1 MIRKIITFIPGVVLF
16 FGFIFVMSAIGLN
29 ELGEI
34 GSKAMVIRAIIGAG
48 IVLVGFVGM
57 FLAECIQ

>member
-1 MIRKIITFIPGVVLF
+1 MIRKLITFIPGVVLL
-16 FGFIFVMSAIGLN
+16 FGFILVMSAIGLN

-34 GSKAMVIRAIIGAG
+34 CLKAMVIRAIIGAG

-57 FLAECIQ
+57 LLAECIQ